1 MGWTGVS
8 HGAPQS
14 QHSAL
19 MGTSPPPTAI
29 ARNSEPF
36 YISLILG
43 WRGGKQCLCCCLKT
57 SLQIVGGGDDRVSRP
72 NGYAGRAAFRSEGM
86 CGLLFPTN

>member
-1 MGWTGVS
+1 MGWTGVN
-8 HGAPQS
+8 HGASQS

-43 WRGGKQCLCCCLKT
+43 WRGGKQHLRCCLKT
-57 SLQIVGGGDDRVSRP
+57 SLQIVGGGDDRVPQP
-72 NGYAGRAAFRSEGM
+72 NGYSGRAAF
-86 CGLLFPTN
+86 